1 MTVIF
6 FLGEEFYTD
15 YGGEFRGEYSVINTL
30 AMMIAPNSRARK
42 GGREGGKYGGVW
54 GEESRIADCEGM
66 VQPSQQ
72 HV

>member
-15 YGGEFRGEYSVINTL
+15 YGGVFRGENIRLQWSIHV

-42 GGREGGKYGGVW
+42 WGRESGKYGGVW
-54 GEESRIADCEGM
+54 GEESRIADYEGM
-66 VQPSQQ
+66 V
-72 HV
+72 